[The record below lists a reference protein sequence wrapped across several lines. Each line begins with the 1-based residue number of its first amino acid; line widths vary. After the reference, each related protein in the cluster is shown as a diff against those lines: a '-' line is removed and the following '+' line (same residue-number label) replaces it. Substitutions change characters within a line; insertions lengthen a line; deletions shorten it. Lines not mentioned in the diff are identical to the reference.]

1 MVIGLLLT
9 LMART
14 MGGSFALPMR
24 YMKKW
29 AWENIWT
36 VWSLVALILIAWLLA
51 LATVPHLT
59 SVYRAA
65 GAKALLL
72 PSVFGLLWGVSSF
85 FFGLGV
91 DLAGM
96 SLIFA
101 MVNGLSSAIGSGVPM
116 VIQHPGRILTT
127 GGVIVSLGVL
137 GVVGGV
143 AVCSWAG
150 HIRWRQINP
159 ANPRRQSLDF
169 WRALAVVIGSG
180 LLAPCLNL
188 GFVFGQSISSAA
200 VTAGG
205 FACDFD

>member
-9 LMART
+9 LMAGT

-36 VWSLVALILIAWLLA
+36 VWSLVALILIPWLLA

-72 PSVFGLLWGVSSF
+72 PSVFGLMWGVSSF

-127 GGVIVSLGVL
+127 G
-137 GVVGGV
+137 
-143 AVCSWAG
+143 
-150 HIRWRQINP
+150 
-159 ANPRRQSLDF
+159 
-169 WRALAVVIGSG
+169 
-180 LLAPCLNL
+180 
-188 GFVFGQSISSAA
+188 
-200 VTAGG
+200 
-205 FACDFD
+205 